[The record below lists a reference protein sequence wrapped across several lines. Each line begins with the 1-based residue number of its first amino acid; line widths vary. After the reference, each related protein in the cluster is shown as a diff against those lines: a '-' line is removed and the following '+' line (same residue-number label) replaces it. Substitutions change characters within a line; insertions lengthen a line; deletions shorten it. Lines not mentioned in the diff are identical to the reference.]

1 MSTVEIDIS
10 SFFCREELERMARST
25 SFVERSSPIDGFKFL
40 LTFTTGL
47 LNTPDGTLAQL
58 AAFLSSACGT
68 KVSAQAVDER
78 INVMAEEFMRLCLA
92 KAISMSR
99 RPLEFE
105 EGILAGF
112 DHVYVIDSTNFEL
125 HPSLAD
131 VFKGNGGGAS
141 KASMRIQLVLD
152 YLKGT
157 IHVKIGDTTLS
168 DPKTLY
174 DIVDMQLLDMSGK
187 CLYLSDLGYFKT
199 ATFEKVVAIPG
210 QYFLSKLMFGVKL
223 LDKYGKTL
231 DLQGLL
237 KKSPESFDMTVQ
249 IGGLTCRLVGRRL
262 PDNVVNQRLRKA
274 NEASERTG
282 GITDAYRLF
291 LQYAMCITNLPVQYG
306 EKALFV
312 LYRIRWRIELV
323 FKTWKSILA
332 MHKIRSSKRERV
344 MCEVYG
350 KLILAALSSMVCAAS
365 DACLDGMVVSLHRA
379 MRHMRV
385 AAMSWALAIVAGA
398 RRHMRFISCLAHDIA
413 RLCTKR
419 SQKKK
424 QTIEHIVGQ
433 TFVQDGKRTGKGER
447 ENEHPISNSQSPTDE
462 GQK

>member
-1 MSTVEIDIS
+1 MSTVETDIS
-10 SFFCREELERMARST
+10 RFFSRKELERMARST
-25 SFVERSSPIDGFKFL
+25 SLVERRSPLNGFKFL

-58 AAFLSSACGT
+58 AAFLSGACGVT
-68 KVSAQAVDER
+68 VSAQAVDGR
-78 INVMAEEFMRLCLA
+78 IDAMAEEFMRQCLA
-92 KAISMSR
+92 KVISMSK
-99 RPLEFE
+99 RPLEFDS
-105 EGILAGF
+105 GILAGF

-131 VFKGNGGGAS
+131 VFKGCGGGAS

-157 IHVKIGDTTLS
+157 IHVSIGDATIS
-168 DPKTLY
+168 DAKTLY
-174 DIVDMQLLDMSGK
+174 SIVDMHLLDMSGR

-199 ATFEKVVAIPG
+199 ATFEKVAANPR

-223 LDKYGKTL
+223 LDRHGKAI
-231 DLQGLL
+231 DLQGML
-237 KKSPESFDMTVQ
+237 KKFPEGFDMMVR
-249 IGGLTCRLVGRRL
+249 IGGLACRLVGRRL
-262 PDNVVNQRLRKA
+262 PDNLVNQRLRKA

-291 LQYAMCITNLPVQYG
+291 LHYALCITNLPEQYD

-365 DACLDGMVVSLHRA
+365 EACLDGMVVSLHRA

-385 AAMSWALAIVAGA
+385 TAMAWALAIVAGA
-398 RRHMRFISCLAHDIA
+398 RSHMKFIGSMARDIA

-419 SQKKK
+419 SQRKKM
-424 QTIEHIVGQ
+424 TIEHIVAQ
-433 TFVQDGKRTGKGER
+433 TFVQDGNRK
-447 ENEHPISNSQSPTDE
+447 
-462 GQK
+462 

>member
-78 INVMAEEFMRLCLA
+78 INVMAEEFMRLCLE

-312 LYRIRWRIELV
+312 LYRIRW
-323 FKTWKSILA
+323 
-332 MHKIRSSKRERV
+332 
-344 MCEVYG
+344 
-350 KLILAALSSMVCAAS
+350 
-365 DACLDGMVVSLHRA
+365 
-379 MRHMRV
+379 
-385 AAMSWALAIVAGA
+385 
-398 RRHMRFISCLAHDIA
+398 
-413 RLCTKR
+413 
-419 SQKKK
+419 
-424 QTIEHIVGQ
+424 
-433 TFVQDGKRTGKGER
+433 
-447 ENEHPISNSQSPTDE
+447 
-462 GQK
+462 